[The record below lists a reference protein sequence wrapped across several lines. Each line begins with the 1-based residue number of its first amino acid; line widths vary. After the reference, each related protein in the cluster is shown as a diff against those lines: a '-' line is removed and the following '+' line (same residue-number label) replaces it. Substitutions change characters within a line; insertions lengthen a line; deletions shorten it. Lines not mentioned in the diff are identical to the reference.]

1 MRTIVLTLC
10 CAALA
15 LGAGCGKEGANVQI
29 KNKDVNIQAAGG
41 SNTVALPDNFPK
53 DVPMIPGGSVKT
65 AITTNDVVSI
75 ALIASAP
82 VEEVAK
88 YYRDNLQSQGWKLES
103 TALIGQVTMV
113 SASKDQ
119 RNFGAQIV
127 KGDDGTTVMITLRAK
142 NG

>member
-15 LGAGCGKEGANVQI
+15 LGAGCGKQGANVQV

-53 DVPMIPGGSVKT
+53 DVPIIPGGSVKT

-75 ALIASAP
+75 ALVAP
-82 VEEVAK
+82 APAAEVAK
-88 YYRDNLQSQGWKLES
+88 YYQENFKSQGWKIES
-103 TALIGQVTMV
+103 TAVIGQVTMV
-113 SASKDQ
+113 TASKDQ
-119 RNFGAQIV
+119 RACSVQI
-127 KGDDGTTVMITLRAK
+127 GQGPDGSTVMIALRTK
-142 NG
+142 GG